1 MAGFCI
7 ASSLKFQS
15 GNSIWYKIVRII
27 QSRDQLDGLVSFHA
41 LDGNVEC
48 SKFLC
53 LVFFYIDL
61 KKSICLKMDCIL
73 CITKFALLIATYFY
87 LSFRFIAKGESGGE
101 ARFVYLQVSKIYS
114 LLENYCSLNIKVV
127 LLKKE
132 LKDEIS

>member
-1 MAGFCI
+1 MF
-7 ASSLKFQS
+7 S
-15 GNSIWYKIVRII
+15 
-27 QSRDQLDGLVSFHA
+27 
-41 LDGNVEC
+41 
-48 SKFLC
+48 
-53 LVFFYIDL
+53 FFYIDL